1 MTVNSHDQQQTDLFD
16 PVVPR
21 ARLDP
26 RFQIIA
32 EHPSQ
37 APARAMAR
45 RVFAAFVD
53 RDGNFV
59 EQFQTTG
66 FDQRTWELFLFAYLR
81 DVGFSIEWA
90 HARPD
95 FVCVKEDQSV
105 VIEATTANPTGGQAA
120 PTTFE
125 GLQRRSAET
134 NDEMLRRI
142 QHEMPIRLGSPLYS
156 KLRERYWELE
166 HVAGKPL
173 VFAIESFAA
182 EDALYF
188 SDTGLAAYLY
198 GLWATPWRTSTGD
211 LIVTSVPI
219 SEHRDR
225 NKVIP
230 SGFFNQPDADRV
242 SAVLFAN
249 TGTMPK
255 FGRMAVQEGIDSEN
269 VRMVRVGACYDHDRN
284 ASEPL
289 EFAYEVA
296 DRPREWGHRE
306 TWGEGMSMFHNPNAL
321 HPIDESLFTD
331 IAHHRLE
338 GGRVTA
344 TIPPFHPF
352 ISQTRT
358 LHVRGSPPR

>member
-1 MTVNSHDQQQTDLFD
+1 VGRQAKRTDLFD
-16 PVVPR
+16 PVKPR
-21 ARLDP
+21 AELDP
-26 RFQIIA
+26 RFVLIA

-37 APARAMAR
+37 APVRSMAR
-45 RVFAAFVD
+45 NVFTNFID

-66 FDQRTWELFLFAYLR
+66 FDQRTWELFLFAYLS
-81 DVGFSIEWA
+81 DAGFSFDTT

-95 FVCVKEDQSV
+95 FVGEKDGEWVA
-105 VIEATTANPTGGQAA
+105 IEATTANATGGQAA
-120 PTTFE
+120 PTTLE
-125 GLQRRSAET
+125 GLRRRAAES
-134 NDEMLRRI
+134 NDEILRRI

-166 HVAGKPL
+166 YVAAKPL
-173 VFAIESFAA
+173 IFAIESFAA

-211 LIVTSVPI
+211 LIVTSIPI
-219 SEHRDR
+219 SEHREG

-230 SGFFNQPDADRV
+230 SGFFNQPEAEHI

-249 TGTMPK
+249 AGTMPK
-255 FGRMAVQEGIDSEN
+255 FGRMAVQEGLDAKHVKMI
-269 VRMVRVGACYDHDRN
+269 RVGACYDHDPN
-284 ASEPL
+284 AAEPL
-289 EFAYEVA
+289 EFAYDVA
-296 DRPREWGHRE
+296 ERPHEWGHPE

-321 HPIDESLFTD
+321 RPVDESLFPD

-338 GGRVTA
+338 DGRVTA
-344 TIPPFHPF
+344 TVPAFHPF

-358 LHVRGSPPR
+358 LHIRG